1 MSEQKNKVKIKNILS
16 KPLSAE
22 WKKNI
27 TCVVMVTIST
37 IIYCL
42 GVMWFLQPA
51 SLYSGGVTGI
61 AQLISNTCDKFFGFH
76 WLKSNLGLLVL
87 IINIPIL
94 IYGWKKV
101 SKRFVICSVISI
113 VLQTI
118 LMNDILS
125 VPDFGINTGI
135 NPITGEM
142 FGNGPGEMDLLLLS
156 FIGGFVSGV
165 GSSLALR
172 YGTSTGGVDV
182 LAQALSFK
190 KNMSIGFMSLIVNVI
205 VAILGA
211 MVFGNPAVLFYTIVR
226 IISQSV
232 ITDKIH
238 TAYNFLKI
246 EIVTTKAEEVSQ
258 LLLSDIGRGITVINA
273 MGAYTHSEK
282 SILEIIISSYE
293 MHRVIDDAKRIDPG
307 VFITVS
313 PVKRVVGN
321 FKRKTIA

>member
-1 MSEQKNKVKIKNILS
+1 MSEEIKNKNKVI
-16 KPLSAE
+16 KPLSDD

-27 TCVVMVTIST
+27 ICVVMVTVST

-51 SLYSGGVTGI
+51 NLYSGGVTGI
-61 AQLISNTCDKFFGFH
+61 AQLISNVSEKYFNFPIEI
-76 WLKSNLGLLVL
+76 GLIVFL
-87 IINIPIL
+87 INIPIL
-94 IYGWKKV
+94 IFGWKKV

-118 LMNDILS
+118 LMNEILP
-125 VPDFGINTGI
+125 VVDFGINTGV
-135 NPITGEM
+135 NPITGVNV
-142 FGNGPGEMDLLLLS
+142 GNGTGELDLLLLS

-172 YGTSTGGVDV
+172 YGTSTGGVDI
-182 LAQALSFK
+182 LAQAISFK
-190 KNMSIGFMSLIVNVI
+190 KNVSIGFMSLVVNVI
-205 VAILGA
+205 IAILGA
-211 MVFGNPAVLFYTIVR
+211 VVFGNPAIAFYTIVR
-226 IISQSV
+226 IIVQSV
-232 ITDKIH
+232 VTDKVH
-238 TAYNFLKI
+238 TAYNYLKV

-258 LLLSDIGRGITVINA
+258 LLLSDIGRGITIVSA
-273 MGAYTHSEK
+273 MGAYTHAEK

-293 MHRVIDDAKRIDPG
+293 MHRVIEDAKRIDPG

>member
-1 MSEQKNKVKIKNILS
+1 MSEEIKNKNKVI
-16 KPLSAE
+16 KPLSDD

-27 TCVVMVTIST
+27 ICVVMVTVST

-51 SLYSGGVTGI
+51 NLYSGGVTGI
-61 AQLISNTCDKFFGFH
+61 AQLISNVSEKYFNFPIEI
-76 WLKSNLGLLVL
+76 GLIVFL
-87 IINIPIL
+87 INIPIL
-94 IYGWKKV
+94 IFGWKKV

-118 LMNDILS
+118 LMNEILP
-125 VPDFGINTGI
+125 VVDFGINTGV
-135 NPITGEM
+135 NPITGVNV
-142 FGNGPGEMDLLLLS
+142 GNGTGELDLLLLS

-172 YGTSTGGVDV
+172 YGTSTGGVDI
-182 LAQALSFK
+182 LAQAISFK
-190 KNMSIGFMSLIVNVI
+190 KNVSIGFMSLVVNVI
-205 VAILGA
+205 IAILGA
-211 MVFGNPAVLFYTIVR
+211 VVFGNPAIAFYTIVR
-226 IISQSV
+226 IIVQSV
-232 ITDKIH
+232 VTDKVH
-238 TAYNFLKI
+238 TAYNYLKV

-258 LLLSDIGRGITVINA
+258 LLLSDIGRGITIVSA
-273 MGAYTHSEK
+273 MGAYTHAEK

-293 MHRVIDDAKRIDPG
+293 MHRVIEDAKRIDPG
-307 VFITVS
+307 VFVTVS